1 MTGQPQASSQE
12 VSLVESFRVGPT
24 FHEKEECSRRGTA
37 FLLLVAVRVCMMKR
51 KQRPLIVSSACGF
64 VAKASGKPFSRC
76 LAVLA
81 NHILRLALLTELNPR
96 QRRTQFVSPW
106 DTLVDLSQRPGKV
119 RSGAAAGEYWVLSIH
134 VPLTRQRKQDC
145 VSVSGDSKAKCSN
158 VQMFRQHCLAWE
170 H

>member
-12 VSLVESFRVGPT
+12 VSLVESFRVGST
-24 FHEKEECSRRGTA
+24 FHEKEECSRQGTA
-37 FLLLVAVRVCMMKR
+37 FLLLLVAVRVCMMKR

-81 NHILRLALLTELNPR
+81 NHILRLALLAELNPR
-96 QRRTQFVSPW
+96 QQRTQFVSPW

-119 RSGAAAGEYWVLSIH
+119 RSGAAAGEYCVLSIH
-134 VPLTRQRKQDC
+134 VPLTR
-145 VSVSGDSKAKCSN
+145 
-158 VQMFRQHCLAWE
+158 
-170 H
+170 